1 MYFRIENKRDGCY
14 GSHRINEIGE
24 TMKKTMFNGWV
35 FLLLVLMM
43 GCGGGGGS
51 DGSSNQEPTG
61 PTGPILA
68 IHSPGGV
75 SLFYGEELRLSVT
88 GGSPEYFWS
97 LRSSG
102 DQTWSSFDDSR
113 TAPDGSSTYLVTSD
127 YLWGIGPTREVTV
140 WVTDSAGNWGS
151 LEVTITDL
159 FPTVT
164 PPKAT
169 VPLDIEPTP
178 TMRFVGSGGTPPY
191 FWTMDKPYL
200 AHIVPDG
207 SGENLFLMPL
217 AAGKLKITVF
227 DSKNMAATAILEI
240 VAGEPKIVPNRV
252 TLSLGESITLRA
264 NGGTPPYFDWHLT
277 DPSVGVL
284 SAPPGGW
291 DDNDEAVFTA
301 FQLGIT
307 EAIVDDDND
316 GQGYVTITVIQNRTM
331 ITPSE
336 ANLLPG
342 EELILTANYGLPP
355 YFFFNGDQNVGSL
368 EDLSFHQVRF
378 TAQNEGITVI
388 RIEDSRGDEDT
399 CRIMVSKA
407 FQIYPLSQKG
417 QKEDTVVFFLFGGT
431 SPYDVLVNNASV
443 GSATVQNGNEVH
455 FTISANPAEEDTS
468 YPDVIEVY
476 DANGLRVLAEV
487 VVAGTGCAFRTE
499 PGTASGSR
507 GDQLRYLVFCGVEPY
522 QVTIMDTTLI
532 DVSSLNVSGN
542 VITMTIASDAAE
554 GTYSN
559 VIRIVD
565 DNDQTLTAGVAVL
578 QQPEALMITPASLS
592 GSAGDLLTFLIT
604 GGMPPY
610 IAQVTNNSVAATVIN
625 GSQATV
631 TIDPTAVAGTYTGL
645 LVVYDSDSQVASAT
659 VIVN

>member
-1 MYFRIENKRDGCY
+1 
-14 GSHRINEIGE
+14 
-24 TMKKTMFNGWV
+24 MKKAMFHGWV
-35 FLLLVLMM
+35 FLVAVLMM

-51 DGSSNQEPTG
+51 DGSSNQDPSG
-61 PTGPILA
+61 PAGPILA
-68 IHSPGGV
+68 IHSPDGV
-75 SLFYGEELRLSVT
+75 SLFYGEDLHLSVT
-88 GGSPEYFWS
+88 GGSPKYFWS

-102 DQTWSSFDDSR
+102 DQTWSSFDESR
-113 TAPDGSSTYLVTSD
+113 TAPDGSSTYLVASD
-127 YLWGIGPTREVTV
+127 YLWGIGPTREVTI

-151 LEVTITDL
+151 LEITITDL
-159 FPTVT
+159 FPTIS

-191 FWTMDKPYL
+191 FWTLDKPYL
-200 AHIVPDG
+200 AQVVPDG
-207 SGENLFLMPL
+207 SGKNLFVMPL

-227 DSKNMAATAILEI
+227 DSKNLAAAATLDI

-264 NGGTPPYFDWHLT
+264 NGGTPPYFDWHLS

-291 DDNDEAVFTA
+291 ADNDEAVFTA
-301 FQLGIT
+301 FQLGTT

-316 GQGYVTITVIQNRTM
+316 TQGYSTITVIQNRTM

-355 YFFFNGDQNVGSL
+355 YFFFNGDQSVGAL
-368 EDLSFHQVRF
+368 EELSFNRVRF

-417 QKEDTVVFFLFGGT
+417 QKEDTIVFFLFGGT
-431 SPYDVLVNNASV
+431 PPYEALVNNASV
-443 GSATVQNGNEVH
+443 GSAVIRNGNEVH

-468 YPDVIEVY
+468 YPEVVEVY
-476 DANGLRVLAEV
+476 DANGLRVFGEV
-487 VVAGTGCAFRTE
+487 VVAGTGCAFKTE
-499 PGTASGSR
+499 PGTASGSA
-507 GDQLRYLVFCGVEPY
+507 GNQLRYLVFCGVEPY
-522 QVTIMDTTLI
+522 QVTVMDTTLI
-532 DVSSLNVSGN
+532 DVASLSVSGN
-542 VITMTIASDAAE
+542 VITMTIASDAVE
-554 GTYSN
+554 GTYSD

-565 DNDQTLTAGVAVL
+565 ANNQTLTAGVTIL
-578 QQPEALMITPASLS
+578 REPEMLAITPSSLS
-592 GSAGDLLTFLIT
+592 AAAGDLLTFLVT
-604 GGMPPY
+604 GGVPPY
-610 IAQVTNNSVAATVIN
+610 SAQVTNNSVASAAVN
-625 GSQATV
+625 GNQVTV
-631 TIDPTAVAGTYTGL
+631 TVDPTAVAGTYTGL
-645 LVVYDSDSQVASAT
+645 LVVYDSDSQLASAT

>member
-1 MYFRIENKRDGCY
+1 
-14 GSHRINEIGE
+14 
-24 TMKKTMFNGWV
+24 MKKAMFYGWV
-35 FLLLVLMM
+35 LLVAVLMM
-43 GCGGGGGS
+43 GCGGGGDS
-51 DGSSNQEPTG
+51 DGSSNQNPSG
-61 PTGPILA
+61 PAGPILA
-68 IHSPGGV
+68 IHSPDGV
-75 SLFYGEELRLSVT
+75 SLFYGEDLRLNVT
-88 GGSPEYFWS
+88 GGFPKYFWS

-102 DQTWSSFDDSR
+102 NQTWSNLDESR
-113 TAPDGSSTYLVTSD
+113 TAPDGSSTYLMASD

-151 LEVTITDL
+151 LEITITDL
-159 FPTVT
+159 FPTVN

-191 FWTMDKPYL
+191 FWTLDKPYL
-200 AHIVPDG
+200 AQIVPDG

-227 DSKNMAATAILEI
+227 DSKNLAAAATLDI

-264 NGGTPPYFDWHLT
+264 NGGTPPYFDWHLS

-291 DDNDEAVFTA
+291 ADNDEAVFTA
-301 FQLGIT
+301 FRLGTT

-316 GQGYVTITVIQNRTM
+316 AQGYSTITVIQNRTM

-355 YFFFNGDQNVGSL
+355 YFFFNGDQSVGSL
-368 EDLSFHQVRF
+368 EELSFNRVRF

-417 QKEDTVVFFLFGGT
+417 QKEDTIVFFLFGGT
-431 SPYDVLVNNASV
+431 PPYDVLVNNASV
-443 GSATVQNGNEVH
+443 GSAVVQNGNEVH

-476 DANGLRVLAEV
+476 DAGGLRVFAEV
-487 VVAGTGCAFRTE
+487 VVAGTGCAFRAE
-499 PGTASGSR
+499 PGTASGSP

-522 QVTIMDTTLI
+522 QVTVMDTTLI
-532 DVSSLNVSGN
+532 DVASLSVSGN
-542 VITMTIASDAAE
+542 VITMTIASDAVE
-554 GTYSN
+554 GTYSE

-565 DNDQTLTAGVAVL
+565 ANDQTLTAGVTIL
-578 QQPEALMITPASLS
+578 EEPELLSITPSSLS
-592 GSAGDLLTFLIT
+592 GAAGDLLTFLVM
-604 GGMPPY
+604 GGVPPY
-610 IAQVTNNSVAATVIN
+610 SAQVTNNSVAAAVVN
-625 GSQATV
+625 GSQVTV
-631 TIDPTAVAGTYTGL
+631 TIDPTAVAGNYAGL
-645 LVVYDSDSQVASAT
+645 LVVYDSDSRVASAT
-659 VIVN
+659 VTVN